1 MRSKIADSLPKISW
15 GFFFATLIFIP
26 FRFKLFQIE
35 RPVGIIWEDYT
46 DLIFYLTD
54 LTVLLTLATWFVTLI
69 ISRKKVKKGPAFL
82 TLPLV
87 GLTLVAFLTSFTS
100 IDPMLSIYHSIRLAI
115 LLGFYLYV
123 INHVSSLGQI
133 IPALVFM
140 TVVQSLVAVT
150 QVLTQHSLG
159 LKFLGEFDLD
169 PAWRGVSVVWSDT
182 IRSLRAYGLSDHPNI
197 LGGCLVFALT
207 FLTFWHL
214 DKKPVSSG
222 LSIVIGLGLL
232 ALFFTFSRS
241 AWLGLLVGA
250 IFIAYHRYI
259 KQKRFPRTE
268 AIFLASLVLL
278 LVPFLWAN
286 RELLGIRLGEQI
298 SIQQI
303 QPELGSMGERR
314 VLTSAANTV
323 FAEHAIFGIG
333 LGGSPQAFF
342 REFPVFPIDYAPP
355 HNVLISAAL
364 ETGLIGALFYLL
376 LLISPWLAAYT
387 FRKRKVSNEFIA
399 TSAVLLAFTV
409 IGFFDVYPWL
419 VQAGR
424 LLQYL
429 TWGLWAHFFEVNTF
443 KS

>member
-15 GFFFATLIFIP
+15 GFFFATLVLIP
-26 FRFKLFQIE
+26 FRYKLFQIE
-35 RPVGIIWEDYT
+35 RPVGLIWEDYT
-46 DLIFYLTD
+46 DIIFYLTD
-54 LTVLLTLATWFVTLI
+54 LTLLLTLVTWILELFLT
-69 ISRKKVKKGPAFL
+69 KKKIKKGPAFL

-87 GLTLVAFLTSFTS
+87 GLTIVTFVTAFTS
-100 IDPMLSIYHSIRLAI
+100 IDPVLSFYHSIRLAI

-123 INHVSSLGQI
+123 INHVSSLRQL
-133 IPALVFM
+133 IPALIVM
-140 TVVQSLVAVT
+140 TAVQSLVAVT

-197 LGGCLVFALT
+197 LGGCLVFGLLL
-207 FLTFWHL
+207 LTFWNL
-214 DKKPVSSG
+214 EKQPMSSG
-222 LSIVIGLGLL
+222 LTIVIALGLI

-241 AWLGLLVGA
+241 AWLGLLAGA
-250 IFIAYHRYI
+250 FFIAYHRYI
-259 KQKRFPRTE
+259 KHKRYPQTE
-268 AIFLASLVLL
+268 MIFLSSLALL
-278 LVPFLWAN
+278 LIPFLWAN
-286 RELLGIRLGEQI
+286 SELLGLRLGERI

-323 FAEHAIFGIG
+323 FAEHALLGIG

-342 REFPVFPIDYAPP
+342 REFPVFPVDYAPP

-364 ETGLIGALFYLL
+364 ETGLIGALFYSLL
-376 LLISPWLAAYT
+376 LVSPWLAAY
-387 FRKRKVSNEFIA
+387 FSRKRIFSNEFIA

-424 LLQYL
+424 LIQYL
-429 TWGLWAHFFEVNTF
+429 TWGLWANFFQTYLL
-443 KS
+443 KP

>member
-15 GFFFATLIFIP
+15 GFFFATLVLIP
-26 FRFKLFQIE
+26 FRYKLFQIQ

-54 LTVLLTLATWFVTLI
+54 LTVLLTLAPWFVSLLI
-69 ISRKKVKKGPAFL
+69 TRKKLKRGPAFL
-82 TLPLV
+82 TLPLI
-87 GLTLVAFLTSFTS
+87 GLTLVAFVTSFTS
-100 IDPMLSIYHSIRLAI
+100 IDPVLSVYHSIRLAI

-133 IPALVFM
+133 IPALVVM
-140 TVVQSLVAVT
+140 AVIQSVVAVT

-159 LKFLGEFDLD
+159 LRFLGEFELD

-197 LGGCLVFALT
+197 LGGCLVFSLI
-207 FLTFWHL
+207 FLTFWNL
-214 DKKPVSSG
+214 EKKSMSSG
-222 LSIVIGLGLL
+222 LSVAIALALL

-241 AWLGLLVGA
+241 AWLGLMVSGV
-250 IFIAYHRYI
+250 FIAYHRYL
-259 KQKRFPRTE
+259 KQKRLPRTE
-268 AIFLASLVLL
+268 VIFLSSLL
-278 LVPFLWAN
+278 LLLIPFLWAN
-286 RELLGIRLGEQI
+286 SELLGIRLGERI
-298 SIQQI
+298 SIEQI

-323 FAEHAIFGIG
+323 FAEHAILGIG

-355 HNVLISAAL
+355 HNALISVAL

-376 LLISPWLAAYT
+376 LLVSPWLAGY
-387 FRKRKVSNEFIA
+387 FSRKKLFSSEFLA

-424 LLQYL
+424 LMQYL
-429 TWGLWAHFFEVNTF
+429 IWGLWANSFGANLV